1 MSMYHLL
8 NLHLLLHHYCHYY
21 RYHYYYCCHHCY
33 HYFLRLCSHY
43 YHCYCYYHCCH
54 KRLKLKLTKIRLLLQ
69 TIISWTI
76 IFPLII
82 CHASLSSS
90 SSYKRHATCR
100 LGLTSFN
107 CGTISLHFG
116 IEIGHLV

>member
-1 MSMYHLL
+1 TRSTSHLS
-8 NLHLLLHHYCHYY
+8 LHDALPIY
-21 RYHYYYCCHHCY
+21 
-33 HYFLRLCSHY
+33 
-43 YHCYCYYHCCH
+43 CYCYYHCCH

-107 CGTISLHFG
+107 CGTNNKDRKSTRLNSSHVSIS
-116 IEIGHLV
+116 